1 VSRWEQALRSLMLKP
16 CPVWN
21 LMLLSD
27 QDVELWL
34 LQHHVC
40 LRTAMHPTTM
50 IMNGTSE
57 PVSLP
62 QLNGLL

>member
-1 VSRWEQALRSLMLKP
+1 MLKP
-16 CPVWN
+16 GPVWN